1 MPVRNV
7 SIHLRS
13 VIDGDEAHYD
23 YQGEYR
29 RKTGSHNI
37 VYTDYTG
44 NEITKVAIEAAEN
57 AMLLHRVG
65 GITADMLFDPLA
77 ETVVKYDNP
86 KVNFKAKYRD
96 DRFQSDFCY
105 KSKVKQEFET
115 IMQFCKT
122 NKINLVIS
130 YSNKGLISVAELK
143 EISKTCFENVV
154 LKKINYKHS
163 TQGKGT
169 QDLKEIILVCSN

>member
-77 ETVVKYDNP
+77 ETVVKYDALSLRHGFLLRTDAYRLTERGDGVSIYTEYCLNDGSAHP
-86 KVNFKAKYRD
+86 PICGLQEMTISIWEDRECFIDREYRRAKL
-96 DRFQSDFCY
+96 F
-105 KSKVKQEFET
+105 
-115 IMQFCKT
+115 
-122 NKINLVIS
+122 
-130 YSNKGLISVAELK
+130 
-143 EISKTCFENVV
+143 
-154 LKKINYKHS
+154 
-163 TQGKGT
+163 
-169 QDLKEIILVCSN
+169 